1 MRSERGVSHTITL
14 DGQTASLL
22 LDGPRP
28 CPQGALIVIT
38 RELTQSL
45 SGGCHS
51 NYDGQSAG
59 EAHAPSIMVLAKE
72 GAHSGRDQAFC
83 QANPA
88 ST

>member
-1 MRSERGVSHTITL
+1 MFMGTERPVRSEGGVSHTIAL

-28 CPQGALIVIT
+28 CPKGALIVIT

-51 NYDGQSAG
+51 NCDRQSAG
-59 EAHAPSIMVLAKE
+59 EAHAPQLH
-72 GAHSGRDQAFC
+72 GSGQGRC
-83 QANPA
+83 
-88 ST
+88 SLW